1 VKKRNDHY
9 MIKRTRNGY
18 VVINTK
24 TGNHTH
30 VRSSYGAGCL
40 MVFVREG
47 IDPDSDYLRESMRR
61 IQDPQPIEKKHNRQ
75 RYKR

>member
-1 VKKRNDHY
+1 
-9 MIKRTRNGY
+9 
-18 VVINTK
+18 
-24 TGNHTH
+24 
-30 VRSSYGAGCL
+30 